1 MSGTKWNYT
10 ATQHIK
16 MVSKAVRGHVDI
28 WMLFKTKN
36 EKMLLEDIYS
46 ELSALVSPE
55 EVLSLYHYA
64 TSASDNDSLVYDGKG
79 TYLHTR
85 IHNTSWPHFF
95 RCRGLMQKNPCKKT
109 QIWRKLNPMHALFGQ
124 MHALCEFAHN
134 KTQTVIF

>member
-16 MVSKAVRGHVDI
+16 MVSKAVRGNVDI

-85 IHNTSWPHFF
+85 IHKHIMASLFQMPGTDAKKP
-95 RCRGLMQKNPCKKT
+95 MQT
-109 QIWRKLNPMHALFGQ
+109 FH
-124 MHALCEFAHN
+124 
-134 KTQTVIF
+134 